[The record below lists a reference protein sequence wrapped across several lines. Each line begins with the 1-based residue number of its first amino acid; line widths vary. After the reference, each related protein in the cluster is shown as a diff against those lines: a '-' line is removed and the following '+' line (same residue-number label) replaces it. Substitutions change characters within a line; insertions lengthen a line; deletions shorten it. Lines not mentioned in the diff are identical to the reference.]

1 VGMGSI
7 IDRRSHSLGEFCV
20 VLFSSSF
27 VPVPEGRMESPTL
40 DEEDEL
46 VQLILT
52 KLEMSENDWAEAET
66 AVHGVSSTNLLHMR
80 RTTDTERT
88 FPVFSELRLE
98 DAAKHVVVAGEKVT
112 ASTVRRVL
120 NYAQLFACLATGIR
134 VLSFDADNTIYEDGG
149 SLDASK
155 DKEFLDLIVLIL
167 KKGYY
172 VAIVTA
178 AGYPGRPD
186 VYRVCHIFT
195 YIHIYSHMNG
205 DFNVSLVFFLAI
217 CHAQSRLEPLLDA
230 ILAHGFED
238 QFCVIGGECNYMLR
252 SHRGSLEML
261 ERVEWETE
269 EMAKWESSGISN
281 VLDRA
286 ERAFTRSLEDLE
298 ELEFNV
304 LRKERAVGFLPS
316 DKLSRKEL
324 DALVLRMR
332 NEMRNVTPLIGSAG
346 DSMHIAHSP
355 RQTLVPFCLF
365 NGGSDVWCDI
375 GSKAIG
381 MEVVARQFH
390 VESMFEIL
398 HIGDQ
403 MGITGND
410 TPCRNVCP
418 TLWVANPSETVEFI
432 TMLAHDLPDLLGS

>member
-1 VGMGSI
+1 
-7 IDRRSHSLGEFCV
+7 
-20 VLFSSSF
+20 
-27 VPVPEGRMESPTL
+27 MESPTL

-52 KLEMSENDWAEAET
+52 TLEASEGDWAMAET
-66 AVHGVSSTNLLHMR
+66 VIRGVSSTNLHRMH
-80 RTTDTERT
+80 TDHAPERT

-98 DAAKHVVVAGEKVT
+98 DAAKLVADAGEKGVT

-120 NYAQLFACLATGIR
+120 NYAQLFACISTGIR

-149 SLDASK
+149 SLDPLK
-155 DKEFLDLIVLIL
+155 HKEFLDLIVRVLQ
-167 KKGYY
+167 KGYC

-186 VYRVCHIFT
+186 VYE
-195 YIHIYSHMNG
+195 
-205 DFNVSLVFFLAI
+205 
-217 CHAQSRLEPLLDA
+217 SRLAPLLGV
-230 ILAHGFED
+230 IRMHGFED

-252 SHRGSLEML
+252 PRRGSLEML
-261 ERVEWETE
+261 ERMEWETE
-269 EMAKWESSGISN
+269 EMAKWESSGITN

-286 ERAFTRSLEDLE
+286 QRAFTRSLEDLE
-298 ELEFNV
+298 DLEFNV

-324 DALVLRMR
+324 DTLVLRMR
-332 NEMRNVTPLIGSAG
+332 DEMSNVTPPVGSMET
-346 DSMHIAHSP
+346 SKSLSHTSHQS
-355 RQTLVPFCLF
+355 LVPFCVF

-390 VESMFEIL
+390 VDNMYEIL

-418 TLWVANPSETVEFI
+418 TLWVANPSETVEFM
-432 TMLAHDLPDLLGS
+432 TMLADDLPALAEQF